1 MPRLAEMASDQH
13 EAEKRGPKASL
24 SPSRRSTTSSVS
36 KVPSPIRGPY
46 PQTSDNDAIS
56 DVGLVD
62 PSSHRKG
69 RRNQGNRGNQSGE
82 SSNSSHSARSSTS
95 SGGRRKKKDGFSS
108 KIQIPEFGGKKG
120 HLGDVTDAFRQ
131 WARCIT
137 YYSDYYEDSYLMPLV
152 VSSLTGDASDVFDW
166 ILSLNHGEPQD
177 LTTLLQMLREHY
189 CGSLTF
195 REQRNTIENLR
206 QKSNEAAIDF
216 LIRVGTSVSN
226 LAKDWKDE
234 LMEGELQALQYEVS
248 LNGVKEEI
256 RHVLDLEMAKRNG
269 HLTPQQM
276 YEAIKRYET
285 YVARNKRLD
294 GKGISTSTG
303 QQKTTGQSSGYKPRF
318 HKTTAFIATAGVPD
332 DEADHPQDSSP
343 YEDTDSEEV
352 EPSHKE
358 DEGLYIPSY
367 LEEAIPDDPVLQVKV
382 AHALRVQEMN
392 SRRCFTCNRPGHLA
406 RDHTEWEEKNGIRPL
421 QSKGPPLNKAASEKA
436 KQKPSQPGR
445 PRPPTE

>member
-1 MPRLAEMASDQH
+1 MPMPRLAETASDKH

-24 SPSRRSTTSSVS
+24 SPSCRSTTSSVG

-137 YYSDYYEDSYLMPLV
+137 YYRDYYEDSYLMPLV

-206 QKSNEAAIDF
+206 QKSNEATIDF

-256 RHVLDLEMAKRNG
+256 RHVLDLEMAKRDG
-269 HLTPQQM
+269 HLTPSRCTRPSRDMRPMWPGTRGWMEKVQVPQLVNRRLPASPQVTSLDFTRQQHSLPPLVYRM
-276 YEAIKRYET
+276 T
-285 YVARNKRLD
+285 RLITLKIPHLMRTLIPRRLNLLTRKMR
-294 GKGISTSTG
+294 GCTSPVTW
-303 QQKTTGQSSGYKPRF
+303 RR
-318 HKTTAFIATAGVPD
+318 
-332 DEADHPQDSSP
+332 
-343 YEDTDSEEV
+343 
-352 EPSHKE
+352 
-358 DEGLYIPSY
+358 LYRTILFCRSRWPMPC
-367 LEEAIPDDPVLQVKV
+367 E
-382 AHALRVQEMN
+382 
-392 SRRCFTCNRPGHLA
+392 SRR
-406 RDHTEWEEKNGIRPL
+406 
-421 QSKGPPLNKAASEKA
+421 
-436 KQKPSQPGR
+436 
-445 PRPPTE
+445 